1 MPHLHLT
8 TLSHYADGF
17 PRIRHFTV
25 DDYFSILVM
34 DLLGESLEK
43 VFESCKRQ
51 FTVKTIC
58 HLGRQMVSFGLI
70 SIGARRLA

>member
-1 MPHLHLT
+1 MLIALTAIRHLST
-8 TLSHYADGF
+8 YADGF
-17 PRIRHFTV
+17 PRIRYFTV
-25 DDYFSILVM
+25 DDHFSILVM

-58 HLGRQMVSFGLI
+58 HLGRQMVSLKSSQEFALF
-70 SIGARRLA
+70 